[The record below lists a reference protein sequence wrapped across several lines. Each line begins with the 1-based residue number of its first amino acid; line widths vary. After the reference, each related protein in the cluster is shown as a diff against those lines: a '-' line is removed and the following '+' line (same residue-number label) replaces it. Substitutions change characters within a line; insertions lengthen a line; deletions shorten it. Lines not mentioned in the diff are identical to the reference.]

1 MNVANDDNIRS
12 ICLTQD
18 ITKRK
23 KMEHDLIES
32 ERSKSVLLSHIPG
45 MAYRCNYDREWTMQ
59 FVSAGC
65 FALTGYAPENLLY
78 NRDLTYND
86 LIVPEYREPIW
97 EEWARTLAK
106 RQPFKYEYE
115 ITTAQGERK
124 WVWEMG
130 EGVFNDQGE
139 VEALEGIVLDI
150 SERKEMEN
158 HLRHHYEHDIW
169 TGLPNRRY
177 LEKLL
182 KHDVELWPWQKR
194 ALVGINLSTVNALT
208 MTYGFHYTQE
218 VIKQIANALQSHC
231 NDNCGLYHTYEYRF
245 VYYIRSYNGQDELAA
260 FCKAV
265 AIQ

>member
-1 MNVANDDNIRS
+1 MVDEYPVSYTHLDVYKRQVDMVVASLNVANDDNIRS

-97 EEWARTLAK
+97 EEDVYK
-106 RQPFKYEYE
+106 RQLSIRA
-115 ITTAQGERK
+115 IT
-124 WVWEMG
+124 
-130 EGVFNDQGE
+130 D
-139 VEALEGIVLDI
+139 
-150 SERKEMEN
+150 
-158 HLRHHYEHDIW
+158 
-169 TGLPNRRY
+169 
-177 LEKLL
+177 
-182 KHDVELWPWQKR
+182 
-194 ALVGINLSTVNALT
+194 
-208 MTYGFHYTQE
+208 
-218 VIKQIANALQSHC
+218 
-231 NDNCGLYHTYEYRF
+231 
-245 VYYIRSYNGQDELAA
+245 
-260 FCKAV
+260 
-265 AIQ
+265 